1 MLIHLIIII
10 KNQIVIHLILID
22 FVFTFIQYSL
32 LLFNSNIIL
41 IKFNYIIYYIE
52 NCNDLNIVI
61 PIENVFD
68 FSMLINL
75 FLFINSGD
83 INTFYYF
90 IYYFTL

>member
-83 INTFYYF
+83 INTFYYL